1 MFLVVEMGKKY
12 SYEVWID
19 GKKMNFDY
27 PLEFQT
33 QALWQYRTDPPNFT
47 FAVGS
52 CNYIND
58 ENYDRPGRPYGGADK
73 IREKISVLRG
83 SLKGFPLSIK
93 YACKANTNI
102 SILRIMLQNG
112 VDLDVV
118 SPQELE
124 LGILAGYAGNQ
135 ITFTPSGVDFSEIEF
150 AVDKGAIVNLDNLSV
165 LEKFGQKYGS
175 TKPCLIRIKPHV
187 FGGGNEK
194 IMTAHPESKFGI
206 SIHQKEEILTIVN
219 QYKIHVIGLHQH
231 TGSDIK
237 DGKTFQEAASALF
250 EFAFDFKDLEII
262 DLGGGFK
269 VPYSPEDPGVDMNE
283 VGQLMSQS
291 FLEFSR
297 QYGRELRLW
306 VEPGKFLVSEA
317 GTFLAQATVVKND
330 PIKTFLGINTGLNH
344 LIRPMMYGSYHYIF
358 NASNANSG
366 TQKAYRVVGNICETD
381 TFSFDFNGRQDER
394 NLNAVK
400 EGDIIALANAGAYG
414 FTMASHYNS
423 RYLPAEVLIDQ
434 GKAIVIRKRET
445 LDDLTRNQIY

>member
-1 MFLVVEMGKKY
+1 MIILRLYLSLNLISMAYY
-12 SYEVWID
+12 SIQGIQLTD
-19 GKKMNFDY
+19 LAQQFGT
-27 PLEFQT
+27 PL
-33 QALWQYRTDPPNFT
+33 Y
-47 FAVGS
+47 V
-52 CNYIND
+52 
-58 ENYDRPGRPYGGADK
+58 YDADK

-93 YACKANTNI
+93 YACKANTNL

-118 SPQELE
+118 SPQELA
-124 LGILAGYAGNQ
+124 LGILAGYVGNQ

-250 EFAFDFKDLEII
+250 DFAYDFKDLEII

-269 VPYSPEDPGVDMNE
+269 VPYSPEDPGVDMQE

-358 NASNANSG
+358 NASNANSAS
-366 TQKAYRVVGNICETD
+366 QKTYRVVGNICETD
-381 TFSFDFNGRQDER
+381 TFSFDFNGKQDER
-394 NLNAVK
+394 NINEVQ

-423 RYLPAEVLIDQ
+423 RFLPAEILIDQ

>member
-1 MFLVVEMGKKY
+1 MIILGLYLSLNLISMAYY
-12 SYEVWID
+12 SIQGIQLTD
-19 GKKMNFDY
+19 LAQQFGT
-27 PLEFQT
+27 PL
-33 QALWQYRTDPPNFT
+33 Y
-47 FAVGS
+47 V
-52 CNYIND
+52 
-58 ENYDRPGRPYGGADK
+58 YDADK

-102 SILRIMLQNG
+102 SILRVMLQNG

-206 SIHQKEEILTIVN
+206 SIHQKEEILTIVS

-269 VPYSPEDPGVDMNE
+269 VPYSPEDPGVDMQE

-297 QYGRELRLW
+297 KYGRELRLW

-381 TFSFDFNGRQDER
+381 TFSFDFNGKQDER
-394 NLNAVK
+394 YLNEVK
-400 EGDIIALANAGAYG
+400 EGNIIALANAGAYG

-445 LDDLTRNQIY
+445 LDDLTRNQVFM